1 VATPVGGLV
10 EQVAHNV
17 TGVVAKS
24 ATVSAFADAIRTLA
38 ENRGLLAQLRRGI
51 VAQREDRPIERFVNK
66 ICDIA
71 LCRRNYRLQHLS
83 IKQAHQGGTVER
95 AAS

>member
-1 VATPVGGLV
+1 
-10 EQVAHNV
+10 V

-51 VAQREDRPIERFVNK
+51 VAQREERSIERFVDK

-71 LCRRNYRLQHLS
+71 LCRRN
-83 IKQAHQGGTVER
+83 
-95 AAS
+95 